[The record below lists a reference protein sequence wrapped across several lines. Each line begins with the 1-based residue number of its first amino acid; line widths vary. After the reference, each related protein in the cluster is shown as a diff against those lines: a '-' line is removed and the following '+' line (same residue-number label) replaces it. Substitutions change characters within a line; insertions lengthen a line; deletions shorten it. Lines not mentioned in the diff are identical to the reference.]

1 MFRAMMAFCREV
13 IIRPCNASV
22 HSAVSC
28 MRFPTSATT
37 IRRST
42 RSTWGFVRMY
52 SPASI
57 IMCICA
63 CCQMWSVRPAG
74 CWSDGAAVGCPGGTD
89 SCSRGADSAAAP
101 AIGCPWGAAS
111 VGAAASLDAV
121 AVAPAPACS
130 WVAVSADAAACDA
143 NLVLLGRFPLQARW
157 CNNKPCGLLNNPL
170 HLLQI
175 GGASGGGASG
185 GGAFAAHCVSG
196 ADAASCVPGAA
207 AALGV
212 SDAAAAPCVPVAAAA
227 APCVRQLL
235 LLCSGVCGTARLV
248 RSCSP

>member
-1 MFRAMMAFCREV
+1 
-13 IIRPCNASV
+13 
-22 HSAVSC
+22 

-63 CCQMWSVRPAG
+63 CCQMWSGRSAG
-74 CWSDGAAVGCPGGTD
+74 CWSDGAAVDCPGSADGC
-89 SCSRGADSAAAP
+89 SCGADSAAAS
-101 AIGCPWGAAS
+101 AIGCPCGAVS
-111 VGAAASLDAV
+111 VDAAAD
-121 AVAPAPACS
+121 APALACS

-143 NLVLLGRFPLQARW
+143 DLVLLGRFPLQARW
-157 CNNKPCGLLNNPL
+157 CNNKPCGLFNNLL

-175 GGASGGGASG
+175 GGASGGATG
-185 GGAFAAHCVSG
+185 GGAFAAPCVSG
-196 ADAASCVPGAA
+196 ADAASCVLGAGA
-207 AALGV
+207 SLGV
-212 SDAAAAPCVPVAAAA
+212 SDAPAAPCVPVAAA

-248 RSCSP
+248 RSCKP